1 MDQTALDLDLAS
13 FPTASREDWLK
24 LVEGVLKGAPYDKRM
39 LTRTADGYTLDALPE
54 RRRAAGVIAGRPAGA
69 PWKIIARIDHDDAAL
84 ANDQLLEDLNGG
96 ADGATL
102 VFASAPSAGGFGLP
116 VRHEELVRVLH
127 GVMPELV
134 TLRVE
139 AGRYQGR
146 DIALLLARQFEAFD
160 PARLDIRFGLDPIGD
175 FAALGAAP
183 IEWDALS
190 ARLGQ
195 TVATLRARGL
205 AAPMVRADGRLHHA
219 AGATDAQE
227 LAAVLATATAYLRTL
242 EAAGLALEDAAAA
255 IEVALTADVDQFA
268 TQAKPRAFRQL
279 WAAALGACGV
289 EARPVALHM
298 ETAWRSLTRRD
309 PYVNLL
315 RGTVAAFAAGV
326 GGADSLAVLPFTQ
339 GLGLPDSAARR
350 LARNTQ
356 IILIEESNIH
366 RVADPNAGAG
376 AIEERTEKLAS
387 TAWELFRQIERE
399 GGMVES
405 LSSGAWQ
412 HRIAAARATRAKDVA
427 ARRLPLTGTSEF
439 PLVGESVP
447 SVLAPAR
454 HAAAALP
461 AEGAL
466 LCEPLAAGRLAAPFE
481 RLREAAEAA
490 NPAPLAFLAGLGTP
504 ADFTARA
511 GFARTFLEA
520 GGIEAPPNDGFA
532 DPAALAEAFRASG
545 ARLACLCS
553 SDAVYATQAVT
564 AAQTLKQAG
573 AELVLLAGKPGE
585 QETAWRA
592 AGMDGFLFAGADLLE
607 VLGDLHA
614 RLGIAGKRID
624 MAVGPLSP

>member
-1 MDQTALDLDLAS
+1 MDQAALDLDLAS
-13 FPTASREDWLK
+13 FPAATREDWLK
-24 LVEGVLKGAPYDKRM
+24 LVEGVLKGGAYDKRM
-39 LTRTADGYTLDALPE
+39 VTRTADGYALDALPE
-54 RRRAAGVIAGRPAGA
+54 RSRAATPIAGRPAGA

-84 ANDQLLEDLNGG
+84 ANEQLLEDLNGG

-160 PARLDIRFGLDPIGD
+160 PARLDIRFGLDPLGD

-190 ARLGQ
+190 LRLGQ

-205 AAPMVRADGRLHHA
+205 TAPMVRADGRLHHA

-227 LAAVLATATAYLRTL
+227 LAAVLATGIAYLRAL
-242 EAAGLALEDAAAA
+242 EAAGLTLEEATAA
-255 IEVALTADVDQFA
+255 IEVTLSADVDQFG

-279 WAAALGACGV
+279 WTAALGACGL
-289 EARPVALHM
+289 EAKPVAIHM

-315 RGTVAAFAAGV
+315 RGTIAAFAAGV

-339 GLGLPDSAARR
+339 ALGLPDSAARR

-412 HRIAAARATRAKDVA
+412 GRIAAARAARAKDIA
-427 ARRLPLTGTSEF
+427 TRRLPLTGTSEF
-439 PLVGESVP
+439 PLLGEGVP
-447 SVLAPAR
+447 TLLAPAR
-454 HAAAALP
+454 RASATP
-461 AEGAL
+461 PNEGAL
-466 LCEPLAAGRLAAPFE
+466 LCEPLTGHRLAEPYE
-481 RLREAAEAA
+481 RLREAADAA
-490 NPAPLAFLAGLGTP
+490 SPRPAVFLANLGTP
-504 ADFTARA
+504 ADFTARS
-511 GFARTFLEA
+511 GFARAAFEA
-520 GGIEAPPNDGFA
+520 GGIVAPANDGFT

-545 ARLACLCS
+545 ARIACLCS
-553 SDAVYATQAVT
+553 SDAVYATEAVT
-564 AAQTLKQAG
+564 AAEALKQAG
-573 AELVLLAGKPGE
+573 ATALYLAGRPGE
-585 QETAWRA
+585 HEEAWRA
-592 AGMDGFLFAGADLLE
+592 AGIEVYLSAGGDLLAF
-607 VLGDLHA
+607 LQDTHR
-614 RLGIAGKRID
+614 RLGITATREG
-624 MAVGPLSP
+624 SQ

>member
-1 MDQTALDLDLAS
+1 MDLDLDT
-13 FPTASREDWLK
+13 FPAATREDWLK
-24 LVEGVLKGAPYDKRM
+24 LVDGVLKGAPYDKRM

-54 RRRAAGVIAGRPAGA
+54 RRRDAAPIAGRPAGA

-84 ANDQLLEDLNGG
+84 ANEQLLEDLNGG
-96 ADGATL
+96 AEGATL

-116 VRHEELVRVLH
+116 VRHEELVRVLV

-146 DIALLLARQFEAFD
+146 DIALLLAREFESLD
-160 PARLDIRFGLDPIGD
+160 PAWLDIRFGLDPLGD

-195 TVATLRARGL
+195 TVATLRARGFT
-205 AAPMVRADGRLHHA
+205 APMVRADGRLHHA

-227 LAAVLATATAYLRTL
+227 LAAVLATAIAYLRAL
-242 EAAGLALEDAAAA
+242 EAGGLALEDAATA
-255 IEVALTADVDQFA
+255 IEVTLTADVDQFG
-268 TQAKPRAFRQL
+268 TQAKPRAFRLL
-279 WAAALGACGV
+279 WAAALKACGV
-289 EARPVALHM
+289 EAKPVAIHM

-315 RGTVAAFAAGV
+315 RGTIAAFAAGV

-339 GLGLPDSAARR
+339 ALGLPDSAARR

-366 RVADPNAGAG
+366 RVADPGAGAG
-376 AIEERTEKLAS
+376 AVEERTEKLAA
-387 TAWELFRQIERE
+387 TAWELFRAIEKE
-399 GGMVES
+399 GGMVEA
-405 LSSGAWQ
+405 LASGSWQ
-412 HRIAAARATRAKDVA
+412 RRLAAARAARAKDIA
-427 ARRLPLTGTSEF
+427 TRRLPLTGTSEF
-439 PLVGESVP
+439 PLLGEGVP
-447 SVLAPAR
+447 TVLAPTR
-454 HAAAALP
+454 RSSAAPP

-466 LCEPLAAGRLAAPFE
+466 LCEPLVASRLAAPFE
-481 RLREAAEAA
+481 ALRAAAEAA
-490 NPAPLAFLAGLGTP
+490 SPPPAAFLASLGTP

-511 GFARTFLEA
+511 GFASTFLEA
-520 GGIEAPPNDGFA
+520 GGIAAAPNDGFTET
-532 DPAALAEAFRASG
+532 AALVEAFRASG

-553 SDAVYATQAVT
+553 SDAVYARD
-564 AAQTLKQAG
+564 AAMAARALKQAG
-573 AELVLLAGKPGE
+573 ASLIFLAGKPGE
-585 QETAWRA
+585 QEADWRA
-592 AGMDGFLFAGADLLE
+592 AGIDGFLFAGADVIE

-614 RLGIAGKRID
+614 RLG
-624 MAVGPLSP
+624 VGRREP